1 MPMKNPPHPG
11 GLIRDNLEDLGLPVA
26 QAAAGLGITRQH
38 LYNVING
45 KSGITP
51 EMAVRL
57 EKALGGSADAWLR
70 MQASH
75 DLTQVRKHGP
85 AITTR
90 RFTPKVAETQVSQR
104 RPDRR

>member
-26 QAAAGLGITRQH
+26 EAAAGLGITRQH

-57 EKALGGSADAWLR
+57 EKALGGSADVWLQ
-70 MQASH
+70 MQVSH
-75 DLTQVRKHGP
+75 DLAQIRRHAG
-85 AITTR
+85 AITVR
-90 RFTPKVAETQVSQR
+90 RFRPRVA
-104 RPDRR
+104 